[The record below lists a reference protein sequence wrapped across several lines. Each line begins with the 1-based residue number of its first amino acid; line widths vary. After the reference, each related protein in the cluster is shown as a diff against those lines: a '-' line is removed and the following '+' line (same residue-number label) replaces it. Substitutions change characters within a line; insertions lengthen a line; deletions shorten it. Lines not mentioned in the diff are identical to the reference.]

1 MAIQGAAIAQLS
13 TSGAAKPK
21 ILRIGIIQG
30 GRIVEERL
38 VRRRDNITIGQSA
51 KNTFVVPSDA
61 LPRQWLLFEIS
72 GNRYQAH
79 FSEGMDARIAVGSEI
94 ISLAQLKQA
103 GKIQRKGQSYVLPL
117 DERSRGKI
125 VLGDMTILFQFVTP
139 PPPQPRPQ
147 LPASV
152 RGSLTSDIDW
162 FFTTIAGVSFLIHL
176 VVVIYL
182 RNVDWPRRP
191 DIEEIPDRFVKM
203 VAQQPKK
210 EEPKK
215 VEPKKDD
222 KADEAEKEKKKEKP
236 EKQERAEKKV
246 EKPAKHELT
255 EEEKAKAAEDRARA
269 EAERRARLAEQ
280 VKSTGLL
287 KLLGAKSDG
296 GGSLADVLGKG
307 DVDRDQEK
315 AFQGIGGVGV
325 ANGSDAALRGIK
337 SGGSGTGKVASV
349 GGLRGSGGIINGET
363 GSGPSEKRVSGIVKS
378 EAPAVDGE
386 LDPNI
391 VSKEV
396 RSRLGAVKACYER
409 ALKRNPSLSGKI
421 VIHWTI
427 TAAGTVSGVDVEND
441 TMGDSEVASC
451 IKSLIARWRFPA
463 PSGGS
468 VDVSFPFVFQASQ

>member
-1 MAIQGAAIAQLS
+1 MATQAVARSQVPA
-13 TSGAAKPK
+13 SGIAKPK

-38 VRRRDNITIGQSA
+38 VRKRDNITIGQSA

-61 LPRQWLLFEIS
+61 LPRHWLLFEVN
-72 GNRYQAH
+72 GNRYTAH

-94 ISLAQLKQA
+94 ISLSQLRQA
-103 GKIQRKGQSYVLPL
+103 GKIQRRGASYLLPL

-152 RGSLTSDIDW
+152 RGSITSSVDW
-162 FFTTIAGVSFLIHL
+162 FFTTIAGISFLMHL
-176 VVVIYL
+176 LMVVYL
-182 RNVDWPRRP
+182 RNVDWPRKP

-203 VAQQPKK
+203 VTLQPKK

-215 VEPKKDD
+215 EVVKTEEKGEEK
-222 KADEAEKEKKKEKP
+222 KADKSDKKKAVAEEKKP
-236 EKQERAEKKV
+236 
-246 EKPAKHELT
+246 KHEMT
-255 EEEKAKAAEDRARA
+255 EEEKARA
-269 EAERRARLAEQ
+269 EAERRARLAEKVQ
-280 VKSTGLL
+280 STGLL
-287 KLLGAKSDG
+287 KLLGAKADAS
-296 GGSLADVLGKG
+296 GSLADVLGKG

-325 ANGSDAALRGIK
+325 ASGSDAALRGIK
-337 SGGSGTGKVASV
+337 TGGSGSGRVATV
-349 GGLRGSGGIINGET
+349 GGLRGGAGIVGGGT
-363 GSGPSEKRVSGIVKS
+363 GAGPGEKRVSGVVKS
-378 EAPAVDGE
+378 EAPAVDGD
-386 LDPNI
+386 LDPSI

-396 RSRLGAVKACYER
+396 RSRLGAIKACYER
-409 ALKRNPSLSGKI
+409 ALKRNPTLSGKI

-441 TMGDSEVASC
+441 TMGDNEVASC
-451 IKSLIARWRFPA
+451 IKSLIVRWRFPA

-468 VDVSFPFVFQASQ
+468 VEVSFPFVFQAAQ

>member
-1 MAIQGAAIAQLS
+1 MAIQGAAIAQIPS
-13 TSGAAKPK
+13 SGVVKPK

-38 VRRRDNITIGQSA
+38 VRRRENITIGQSA

-61 LPRQWLLFEIS
+61 LPRQWLLFELS

-94 ISLAQLKQA
+94 ISLAQLKQT
-103 GKIQRKGQSYVLPL
+103 GKIQKRGQSYVMPL

-147 LPASV
+147 LPSSV

-162 FFTTIAGVSFLIHL
+162 FFTTIAGISFLIHL

-182 RNVDWPRRP
+182 RNVDWPRKP

-203 VAQQPKK
+203 VALQPKK

-215 VEPKKDD
+215 EEAKKEEKADDTDKKAKKDD
-222 KADEAEKEKKKEKP
+222 QAEKKK
-236 EKQERAEKKV
+236 AEPKAQKR
-246 EKPAKHELT
+246 EQT

-269 EAERRARLAEQ
+269 EADRRARIAEQ

-315 AFQGIGGVGV
+315 AFQGIGGVGLPN
-325 ANGSDAALRGIK
+325 AGDAALRGIK

-349 GGLRGSGGIINGET
+349 GGLRGGAGIVGGET
-363 GSGPSEKRVSGIVKS
+363 GAGPSEKKVSGIVKS

-386 LDPNI
+386 LDPGI
-391 VSKEV
+391 VAREV

-421 VIHWTI
+421 IIHWTI

-441 TMGDSEVASC
+441 TMGDSEVANC
-451 IKSLIARWRFPA
+451 IKSLVVRWRFPA

-468 VDVSFPFVFQASQ
+468 VEVSFPFVFQASQ